1 MKCKITSIHGYH
13 KYYKLPEKFENVNR
27 RKNKLYKTWREKK
40 NKLLDLRIEYLTSE
54 LWWKSLNN
62 KEQKDMI
69 KKYKSE
75 DMAKK
80 RFLRWTEPFGSKKYN
95 TKNILIL
102 ENKFKKYK

>member
-13 KYYKLPEKFENVNR
+13 KYYKLPQKFEKVNR
-27 RKNKLYKTWREKK
+27 RKNKLYKKWREKK
-40 NKLLDLRIEYLTSE
+40 TKLLDLRIEYLTSE

-69 KKYKSE
+69 KKYKTE

-80 RFLRWTEPFGSKKYN
+80 RFLRWTEPFGSKK
-95 TKNILIL
+95 
-102 ENKFKKYK
+102 